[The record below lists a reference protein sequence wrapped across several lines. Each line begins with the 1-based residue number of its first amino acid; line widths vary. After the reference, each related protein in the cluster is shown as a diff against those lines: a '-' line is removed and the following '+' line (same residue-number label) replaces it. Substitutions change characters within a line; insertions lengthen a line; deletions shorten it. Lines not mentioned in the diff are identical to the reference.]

1 MRPIN
6 TNLISQLA
14 SVQFQTL
21 NEQFNH
27 STGEMREALLAR
39 LAERKADALK
49 TAADE
54 ISTLVESANDLIG
67 SNNMRIVKLNEEAAA
82 VGKLVSDIQRA
93 ILYGVQTQNF
103 VPLLRLLG
111 QRTDGLPKD
120 IPVTVPKD
128 WEPTSPDTGS
138 APVTTGTTIA
148 TSA

>member
-6 TNLISQLA
+6 TTLISQLA

-21 NEQFNH
+21 NEQFSH
-27 STGEMREALLAR
+27 GTGEMREALLAR

-82 VGKLVSDIQRA
+82 VAKLVSDIQRA

-128 WEPTSPDTGS
+128 WEPISPDAGS
-138 APVTTGTTIA
+138 APMTAGTTIT

>member
-67 SNNMRIVKLNEEAAA
+67 SN
-82 VGKLVSDIQRA
+82 
-93 ILYGVQTQNF
+93 
-103 VPLLRLLG
+103 
-111 QRTDGLPKD
+111 
-120 IPVTVPKD
+120 
-128 WEPTSPDTGS
+128 
-138 APVTTGTTIA
+138 
-148 TSA
+148 